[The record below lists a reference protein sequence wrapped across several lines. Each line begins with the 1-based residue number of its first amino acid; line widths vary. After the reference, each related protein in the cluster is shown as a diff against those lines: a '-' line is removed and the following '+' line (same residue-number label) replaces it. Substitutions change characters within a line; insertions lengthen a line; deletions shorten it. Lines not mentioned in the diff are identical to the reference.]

1 MEQGHGIIRTAS
13 ENRQLKHR
21 MVQVGAEAVY
31 EGHLILVNR
40 DNPVRSPL
48 PADKLSDLRNY
59 PAIRERNPG
68 MRLEKTALRRLDDLL
83 MACRGAQ
90 EIVAV
95 SGYRTRAEQAEI
107 YDASLRENGPAY
119 TASYVALPDRSEH
132 QTGLAIDVGLGGGEL
147 DFIAPDFPDS
157 GASLAFKM
165 LAARHGFIQ
174 RYRTGKE
181 AITGIACEP
190 WHFRY
195 VGEPHAEIMER
206 EGLCLEEYME
216 RLRDYRFEGP
226 RLTFEDD
233 RQITEIYYVRTGGGE
248 FVEVPIADCDY
259 YRLSG
264 DNSGGLIVTASR
276 GKRRRSFVC

>member
-1 MEQGHGIIRTAS
+1 MEQRHDIIPTAGK
-13 ENRQLKHR
+13 NRELTHR
-21 MVQVGAEAVY
+21 AVRVGAEAVY

-40 DNPVRSPL
+40 DHPVRSPL
-48 PADKLSDLRNY
+48 QADKLSDLGDY
-59 PAIRERNPG
+59 PAIRVRDPG
-68 MRLEKTALRRLDDLL
+68 MQLENTALRRLDELL
-83 MACRGAQ
+83 RACGGSQ
-90 EIVAV
+90 DIVAV
-95 SGYRTRAEQAEI
+95 SGYRTREEQEAI
-107 YDASLRENGPAY
+107 YDASMRENGPAY

-157 GASLAFKM
+157 GASLAFKR
-165 LAARHGFIQ
+165 LAAEYGFIQ
-174 RYRTGKE
+174 RYRAGKE

-195 VGEPHAEIMER
+195 VGDPHAKMMER
-206 EGLCLEEYME
+206 EGLCLEEYVE

-233 RQITEIYYVRTGGGE
+233 RQIAEIYYVRAGGGE

-264 DNSGGLIVTASR
+264 DNAGGLIVTASR
-276 GKRRRSFVC
+276 GKRRRSIVC